1 MIVMKFGGSSVESA
15 AAIER
20 VAGIVQARERQRP
33 VVVVSAMGKTT
44 NKLLAIAAAAVAG
57 KREEYIR
64 QIHALRDLHSREAR
78 IVVPLSERAGL
89 DRFLDENFQ
98 ELTELVK
105 GLAVLGELT
114 PRSIDAISSYGERLS
129 SYIVMLAFRHFGIDA
144 EHLDSRDVIVTDKR
158 HTHAAPLFPETY
170 RRLAE
175 TIPPL
180 AVNSVVVMGGFIGS
194 TEDGVTTTLGRG
206 GSDFTAS
213 IVGAGI
219 GAEEIQIWTDVDGML
234 TADPTILPG
243 GHRVKTISF
252 AEAAELAYFGAKVLH
267 PATVVPAMEKNIPV
281 LILNSR
287 RPEVPGTRIVAEL
300 VHCAN
305 AVKSIA
311 CKRQIAV
318 VNIHSTRM
326 LMAHGFL
333 HRIFEIFDRFET
345 PVDMVATSEISV
357 SLTIDHLERLDEIL
371 TELRQF
377 ADVEIEKNQAIVC
390 LVGDNIRYTP
400 GVARRVFNAIEGI
413 NIRMISQ
420 GASLLN
426 LSFVVAEANLRP
438 TVAALHTE
446 FFSQLDDAVFERNE
460 AVHA

>member
-20 VAGIVQARERQRP
+20 VAGIVKTYQHRHP

-44 NKLLAIAAAAVAG
+44 NKLLAIASSAISG
-57 KREEYIR
+57 TREEYIR
-64 QIHALRDLHSREAR
+64 QLHDLRDYHSREAR
-78 IVVPLSERAGL
+78 QVVPLLHRAEL

-129 SYIVMLAFRHFGIDA
+129 SYVVTLAFRHFGVEA
-144 EHLDSRDVIVTDKR
+144 EHVDSRDVMVTDRR
-158 HTHAAPLFPETY
+158 HTHAAPLFPQTY
-170 RRLAE
+170 SKLAATVKPLAE
-175 TIPPL
+175 K
-180 AVNSVVVMGGFIGS
+180 SVVVMGGFIAS

-219 GAEEIQIWTDVDGML
+219 DAEEIQIWTDVDGML

-267 PATVVPAMEKNIPV
+267 PATLVPAVEKNIPV
-281 LILNSR
+281 MILNSR
-287 RPEVPGTRIVAEL
+287 RPTVPGTRIVADH
-300 VHCAN
+300 VPCDN
-305 AVKSIA
+305 VVKSIA
-311 CKRQIAV
+311 CKRKIRL

-326 LMAHGFL
+326 LMAYGFL
-333 HRIFEIFDRFET
+333 HRIFEVFDRFET
-345 PVDMVATSEISV
+345 SVDMVATSEVSV
-357 SLTIDHLERLDEIL
+357 SLTIDNSERLEEIL
-371 TELRQF
+371 AEIRQF
-377 ADVEIEKNQAIVC
+377 AEVETEPEQAIVC
-390 LVGDNIRYTP
+390 LVGDRIRYTP
-400 GVARRVFNAIEGI
+400 GVARRVFHSLDGI

-426 LSFVVAEANLRP
+426 LSFVVAETDLFR
-438 TVAALHTE
+438 TVSALHEE
-446 FFSQLDDAVFERNE
+446 FFTELDATVFERNE

>member
-1 MIVMKFGGSSVESA
+1 MIVMKFGGTSVESA
-15 AAIER
+15 EAIQR
-20 VAGIVQARERQRP
+20 VTAIVKSRLYRQP
-33 VVVVSAMGKTT
+33 IVVVSAMGKTT
-44 NKLLAIAAAAVAG
+44 NRLLKIADLAVSG
-57 KREEYIR
+57 QREE
-64 QIHALRDLHSREAR
+64 ALRELIELRDFHLHESGM
-78 IVVPLSERAGL
+78 ERTV
-89 DRFLDENFQ
+89 DEHFQ

-105 GLAVLGELT
+105 GLSVLGELT
-114 PRSIDAISSYGERLS
+114 PRSIDAISSFGERLS
-129 SYIVMLAFRHFGIDA
+129 SLIVTNFFNRHGLNA
-144 EHLDSRDVIVTDKR
+144 VHVDSRKLIVTDRR
-158 HTHAAPLFPETY
+158 HTQAVPLFDATY
-170 RRLAE
+170 AKLAAV
-175 TIPPL
+175 IPPL
-180 AVNSVVVMGGFIGS
+180 ARDRVVVMGGFIGA

-267 PATVVPAMEKNIPV
+267 PATVVPAVEKNIPV

-287 RPEVPGTRIVAEL
+287 RPEVPGTRIVSEL

-357 SLTIDHLERLDEIL
+357 SLTIDHLERLEEIQS
-371 TELRQF
+371 ELRQF

-400 GVARRVFNAIEGI
+400 GVARRVFNALEGI

-426 LSFVVAEANLRP
+426 LSFVIAESHLRP
-438 TVAALHTE
+438 TVAALHSE